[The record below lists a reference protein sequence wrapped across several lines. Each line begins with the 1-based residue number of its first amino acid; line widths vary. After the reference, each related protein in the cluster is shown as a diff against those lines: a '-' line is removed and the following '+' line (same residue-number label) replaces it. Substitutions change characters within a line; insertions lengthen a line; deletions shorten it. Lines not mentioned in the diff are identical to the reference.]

1 MTRHSFRSQ
10 PTLQRSGGW
19 RPSSALLGLGGLVVV
34 GLAFGAVMS
43 ALQERP
49 LSGEL
54 YGAGSLGPPAAEHA
68 RAEPAVETPL
78 AAPPPL
84 LAALP
89 PVAAPVLP
97 RPAAKPHPARAAK
110 PAGAQ
115 LASAAA
121 PQESW
126 EQQRRDYEHAVELY
140 NANERAEGR
149 RWAQANHIRTE
160 RYCRAGE
167 QRTPAFLQG
176 CLSFV
181 RKEPAGGAEAG

>member
-1 MTRHSFRSQ
+1 MSRHSFRSQ
-10 PTLQRSGGW
+10 PALQRSGGW
-19 RPSSALLGLGGLVVV
+19 RPSSALLGLGGLIVA
-34 GLAFGAVMS
+34 GLSFGALMS

-49 LSGEL
+49 ASGEL
-54 YGAGSLGPPAAEHA
+54 YGAGALTA
-68 RAEPAVETPL
+68 PAVAPAPPPRAA

-89 PVAAPVLP
+89 PITTPVVA
-97 RPAAKPHPARAAK
+97 RPAAKPRPARAAK
-110 PAGAQ
+110 PASAQ
-115 LASAAA
+115 FAKAATPA
-121 PQESW
+121 QSW

-149 RWAQANHIRTE
+149 RWAQANRIRTE

-176 CLSFV
+176 CLSYV
-181 RKEPAGGAEAG
+181 RKEPASGAG